1 MQASKETLEAL
12 LLLLATSKNLSSS
25 LNMGKIQTNIW
36 TKVRPVGLIIS
47 YKHKGKNTFAAIYS
61 MNVVY
66 NSSSQESTNLE
77 DQILSR

>member
-36 TKVRPVGLIIS
+36 TKVRPVGLIS
-47 YKHKGKNTFAAIYS
+47 YKHKGKNICAAIYS